1 MRSDLV
7 DIPGRTAARVLVVD
21 DDDELR
27 TKVRLTLERGGL
39 DVTEAPNGRDA
50 LQIVETQ
57 PIAIVVCDLSMP
69 GMTGLEVVQT
79 LRTKPE
85 SSTLPFLLMTGSGD
99 SDAVLKALAAGADDF
114 LAKPVRPAEL
124 LARVRAHIRTGSA
137 WRAVVETELQ
147 SRAEA
152 VEAIGRLAVSPV
164 PEEAAETVVIELARR
179 TGSQFVSILQLAG
192 GSGLRPLAKFSAEHG
207 LVQGGPAI
215 NAAHARALLSRTNV
229 GPWALPVAKPGP
241 LEFHAP
247 FWEAGLDLV
256 AGAPIYADDTLVG
269 ILTIGVGPVNGAV
282 PLPRRR
288 ARLLA
293 SVIDY
298 ASGLSQVAGH
308 AIADRREI
316 EAQQSRLRHVLR
328 TRAFF
333 PVFQPIVALD
343 THQPVGYEALSRFE
357 DGASPQDRFDEA
369 AAMALGPE
377 FELATVK
384 AAIKGSLGLHDGAF
398 LSLNVSPELILRF
411 GRRLGQLLAK
421 ARHSIVIE
429 VTEHAEIADYD
440 AFRRAFRGLGDVR
453 LAVDDAG
460 AGHSSL
466 RHILELEPSFAKL
479 DISLV
484 QGIDGDEPRQ
494 ALTAGLAYFAG
505 RINCTLIAEGV
516 ERHGEAQ
523 ALREIGVQL
532 GQGYLFGRPERLAS

>member
-1 MRSDLV
+1 
-7 DIPGRTAARVLVVD
+7 
-21 DDDELR
+21 
-27 TKVRLTLERGGL
+27 
-39 DVTEAPNGRDA
+39 
-50 LQIVETQ
+50 
-57 PIAIVVCDLSMP
+57 
-69 GMTGLEVVQT
+69 
-79 LRTKPE
+79 
-85 SSTLPFLLMTGSGD
+85 
-99 SDAVLKALAAGADDF
+99 
-114 LAKPVRPAEL
+114 
-124 LARVRAHIRTGSA
+124 
-137 WRAVVETELQ
+137 
-147 SRAEA
+147 
-152 VEAIGRLAVSPV
+152 
-164 PEEAAETVVIELARR
+164 
-179 TGSQFVSILQLAG
+179 
-192 GSGLRPLAKFSAEHG
+192 
-207 LVQGGPAI
+207 
-215 NAAHARALLSRTNV
+215 
-229 GPWALPVAKPGP
+229 
-241 LEFHAP
+241 
-247 FWEAGLDLV
+247 
-256 AGAPIYADDTLVG
+256 
-269 ILTIGVGPVNGAV
+269 VGPVNGAV

-316 EAQQSRLRHVLR
+316 EAQQSRLRQVLR

-343 THQPVGYEALSRFE
+343 THQPVGYEALSRFD
-357 DGASPQDRFDEA
+357 DGASPQGRFDEA

-398 LSLNVSPELILRF
+398 LSLNVSPEVILRF
-411 GRRLGQLLAK
+411 GKRLAQLLAR

-440 AFRRAFRGLGDVR
+440 AFRRAFRSLGEVR

-532 GQGYLFGRPERLAS
+532 GQGYLFGRPERLTN